1 MAESGDVKRRDD
13 ECSVCSFEGA
23 NIVKIEYSSLA
34 QLVERAAVNRVV
46 AGSSPAGGAREA
58 RGMEVLRVFVI
69 FWSITSCCRGR

>member
-1 MAESGDVKRRDD
+1 M
-13 ECSVCSFEGA
+13 CSFEGA

-58 RGMEVLRVFVI
+58 RRINGSAGFV
-69 FWSITSCCRGR
+69 CP